1 MIETAMRGYWTYLNE
16 FFSYLTQTTEE
27 LCIGKRDEYILKLF
41 LLNILEQFNTKQK
54 MNFNN
59 THQGAEKRSV
69 EIAFFCQ
76 KMIKSNSARLKKR
89 S

>member
-1 MIETAMRGYWTYLNE
+1 MSG
-16 FFSYLTQTTEE
+16 FFSCLTQTTEE
-27 LCIGKRDEYILKLF
+27 PCKYISIGKRGEYLSKIF

-89 S
+89 G